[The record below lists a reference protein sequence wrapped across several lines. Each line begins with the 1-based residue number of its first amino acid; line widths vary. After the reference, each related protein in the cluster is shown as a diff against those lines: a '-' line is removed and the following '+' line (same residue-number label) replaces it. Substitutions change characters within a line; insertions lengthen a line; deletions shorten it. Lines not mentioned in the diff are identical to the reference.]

1 MSSTLG
7 TDCVRTADIPD
18 VKRLLTIPEF
28 CRRYGR
34 SRSRAYELIRSG
46 ELPAVKEGR
55 STRIPVDGAE
65 AWVQRLMLMR
75 VINSGPPSD
84 QQLKPRNS
92 TGDR

>member
-7 TDCVRTADIPD
+7 TDSVRTADIPEM
-18 VKRLLTIPEF
+18 KRLLTIPEF

-34 SRSRAYELIRSG
+34 SRSRAYELIRAG

-65 AWVQRLMLMR
+65 AWARKLIPMR
-75 VINSGPPSD
+75 ATRGTPP
-84 QQLKPRNS
+84 
-92 TGDR
+92 G